1 MGKKHKFTQQISSA
15 KGQTERP
22 PKYILWCIPKGSK
35 KLPFFP
41 MGKKKKH
48 NT

>member
-1 MGKKHKFTQQISSA
+1 MGKKYKFTQQISSA

-35 KLPFFP
+35 KAILWE
-41 MGKKKKH
+41 KNIIH
-48 NT
+48 D